1 MSVVLMGSEREQE
14 YECEIE
20 RERERECE
28 RERDMATLGFRIKI
42 PHYTVHSNSAI
53 TYETILL

>member
-1 MSVVLMGSEREQE
+1 MGSEREQE
-14 YECEIE
+14 YESEIE
-20 RERERECE
+20 RERERERKRE

-53 TYETILL
+53 TYETTLL